1 MKLLRIAILLCLYSL
16 FAASNA
22 NALFERFMAIDAR
35 NEVEIYQRTNDP
47 GPINCLPL
55 SSSGGVCLSRKP
67 GQLIGYDLCCSGVL
81 IRKGIGDSGM
91 RITKTPMPDV
101 YILESMSSGSI
112 GGMVYE
118 ILYRTNDEKL
128 FITDLFQSS
137 GRGDHDIIFSMR
149 GKSLVV
155 TFTYCGKKEETV
167 IFNGKSTIY
176 SGTIKG
182 SRRPEL
188 KNILPAD
195 FIDLKKT
202 LTNDETVKEFIKT
215 STDKVG
221 KDVSPEYASMVLK
234 KATLYSNP
242 EIAARTLNIINMA
255 SFSPVREQ
263 YGYVVLEAS
272 ENEEERDAVEKN
284 LDGHVLMTIN
294 KFSGLV
300 EMAWL
305 GLGIDESVKREGIQV
320 NYISDAQQFC
330 PSPVVVA
337 WAAKFGWFID
347 K

>member
-1 MKLLRIAILLCLYSL
+1 
-16 FAASNA
+16 
-22 NALFERFMAIDAR
+22 
-35 NEVEIYQRTNDP
+35 
-47 GPINCLPL
+47 
-55 SSSGGVCLSRKP
+55 
-67 GQLIGYDLCCSGVL
+67 
-81 IRKGIGDSGM
+81 
-91 RITKTPMPDV
+91 
-101 YILESMSSGSI
+101 
-112 GGMVYE
+112 
-118 ILYRTNDEKL
+118 
-128 FITDLFQSS
+128 
-137 GRGDHDIIFSMR
+137 
-149 GKSLVV
+149 
-155 TFTYCGKKEETV
+155 
-167 IFNGKSTIY
+167 
-176 SGTIKG
+176 
-182 SRRPEL
+182 
-188 KNILPAD
+188 
-195 FIDLKKT
+195 LKKT